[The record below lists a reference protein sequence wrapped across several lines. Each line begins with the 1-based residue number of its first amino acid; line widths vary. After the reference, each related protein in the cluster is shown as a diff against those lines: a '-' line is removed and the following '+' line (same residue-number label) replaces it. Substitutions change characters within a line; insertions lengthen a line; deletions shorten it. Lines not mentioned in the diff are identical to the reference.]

1 MIAFLETTGE
11 RHLQLI
17 GGVTALERKIREA
30 AKTGATK
37 AVVAAPATT
46 FPRALPIPVEFV
58 ERGTPAP
65 EGAQRMR
72 ADVIADVDLVDAE
85 ACARAEWALIRR
97 MNKSFQGP
105 VDATINWRVSMR
117 ITRRLSHLSL
127 AFTPNH
133 ITVTSILVGLT
144 AAVVAGVGTYAAIAL
159 GGVLLQVQSILDSCD
174 GELARLRFQYS
185 KVGQWLDNLSD
196 DLVDNAF
203 VAGVGVALGGVW
215 LVIALAGVAARVVVA
230 LYIYI
235 SVYRRTGTGDIF
247 AFRWWFEG
255 DAATPDEVFKPSLR
269 TYLRSLGR
277 RDTYVFLWMI
287 VCLASF
293 PEWVVGHAAVI
304 GAVYAALMLLQ
315 LTVFRRPEARRT

>member
-1 MIAFLETTGE
+1 MDVVGRIAELRARAQ
-11 RHLQLI
+11 RHTRNVYDTYFTRRVSIYITAVLYVLGVSANAVSAFSMLVVIAACSLI
-17 GGVTALERKIREA
+17 GLGTGWQLYLGVACMHLF
-30 AKTGATK
+30 
-37 AVVAAPATT
+37 AV
-46 FPRALPIPVEFV
+46 
-58 ERGTPAP
+58 
-65 EGAQRMR
+65 
-72 ADVIADVDLVDAE
+72 
-85 ACARAEWALIRR
+85 
-97 MNKSFQGP
+97 
-105 VDATINWRVSMR
+105 
-117 ITRRLSHLSL
+117 
-127 AFTPNH
+127 
-133 ITVTSILVGLT
+133 
-144 AAVVAGVGTYAAIAL
+144 
-159 GGVLLQVQSILDSCD
+159 LDSVD

-215 LVIALAGVAARVVVA
+215 LYVALAGVAARVVVA

-247 AFRWWFEG
+247 AFRWWFES

-315 LTVFRRPEARRT
+315 LTVFRRR